1 MEKVL
6 QKKTAGDPGKETPV
20 IEIKNVKKVYRM
32 GSERI
37 CAVDDVSFE
46 INKGEFCCLLGTSGS
61 GKSTLLN
68 LMAGIEKASGGQI
81 LIKGKDVRKMSEKQ
95 LAKFRQKYLGF
106 VFQSY
111 NLLNSMTALE
121 NVEFPLVFKRV
132 PTKKRRKMAKDM
144 LVKVGLGGRINHR
157 PKQMSG
163 GQQQR
168 VGIARAF
175 VAKPEIVFADEPT
188 GNLDTRTTM
197 EVMKLIKQIARDNR
211 QTIVMVTHDPRLA
224 DFADKI
230 IHILDG
236 KIQSV
241 ERIEHPIDSFDE
253 VTAGEIAA
261 AEGAATAGTDA
272 ADDGKAQ
279 EQAATEGAAQNG
291 KTQKE
296 GTAQEETARTPEGNR
311 TMAAD
316 PQEEATPKADRK
328 TKPEK
333 KHKAK
338 EQGQGM
344 APAQENNNNAVGQ
357 K

>member
-1 MEKVL
+1 
-6 QKKTAGDPGKETPV
+6 
-20 IEIKNVKKVYRM
+20 
-32 GSERI
+32 
-37 CAVDDVSFE
+37 
-46 INKGEFCCLLGTSGS
+46 
-61 GKSTLLN
+61 
-68 LMAGIEKASGGQI
+68 
-81 LIKGKDVRKMSEKQ
+81 MSEKQ

-132 PTKKRRKMAKDM
+132 PSRRRRKMAKEM
-144 LVKVGLGGRINHR
+144 LIKVGLGERINHR

-241 ERIEHPIDSFDE
+241 ELIEHPIDSFE
-253 VTAGEIAA
+253 EAVEETAA
-261 AEGAATAGTDA
+261 AEGKENKTDEKSAQDGGVAAGADENPASLGEQDTQMA
-272 ADDGKAQ
+272 AKLDDVGEGDKKAQ
-279 EQAATEGAAQNG
+279 DAKKG
-291 KTQKE
+291 K
-296 GTAQEETARTPEGNR
+296 
-311 TMAAD
+311 
-316 PQEEATPKADRK
+316 K
-328 TKPEK
+328 TKER
-333 KHKAK
+333 
-338 EQGQGM
+338 GQTK
-344 APAQENNNNAVGQ
+344 APAQENE
-357 K
+357 KK